1 MTNFN
6 WQFVVSFS
14 VLSVECR
21 TKITTTGK
29 DDAFDI
35 YTIPT
40 RIIEGYKYLLTV
52 MANQK
57 TYKVYNFHPLRQT
70 NKPKL

>member
-6 WQFVVSFS
+6 WQFVVSFP

-29 DDAFDI
+29 ARVMFEGASGMYKLSGDNAVHTAKQESNAF
-35 YTIPT
+35 
-40 RIIEGYKYLLTV
+40 K
-52 MANQK
+52 
-57 TYKVYNFHPLRQT
+57 
-70 NKPKL
+70 